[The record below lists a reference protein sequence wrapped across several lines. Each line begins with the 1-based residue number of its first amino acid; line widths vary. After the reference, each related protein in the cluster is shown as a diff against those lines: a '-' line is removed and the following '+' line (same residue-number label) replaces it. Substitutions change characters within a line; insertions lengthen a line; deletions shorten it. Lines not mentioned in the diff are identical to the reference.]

1 MIQTADS
8 TATDLLRSVH
18 TSNLPALLAELGIS
32 LIVSTYQAG
41 KAIVVRNDNGALN
54 THFRTFAKPMGIAA
68 DNTRLTIGGANTVWE
83 YRNMPAVAQKLEPVG
98 KHDACYLPR
107 RIHVTGDI
115 DIHELAWD
123 DKNELWAVNTRFCCL
138 CTFDADHSFSPRWR
152 PPFVSGLAPEDRCHL
167 NGIAMVDGRPKY
179 VTALGETDTPGGWR
193 ANKAKGGILMDVE
206 SNEILLRGL
215 SMPHSPRWHQ
225 GKLWVLESGEG
236 SLAAVDLERRT
247 WQTVAQVPG
256 FTRGIDFI
264 GPLAFIGLSQVRES
278 AVFSGIPLVQRL
290 SERTCGVWVVNI
302 ETGKTVG
309 FLRFEAGV
317 QEIFAVQVLRGMRFP
332 ELLEWN
338 DQRLAHS
345 YVLPDEAL
353 ADVVLPSEEEL
364 ARSPAYHFQRGNELY
379 KQGKLNEAIGAFR
392 QCVALQPEFPNARY
406 HLGVA
411 LGDAEQFEDARAGLT
426 QVIEAEPENAQA
438 YNSLGF
444 VASRQ
449 RQPYEAI
456 TCFERA
462 IDLQPNFAQA
472 HVNLGMGLLQVGDY
486 PRGFSEYEWRSQNGF
501 HCPHPKWDGQP
512 IPEKTLLIYTDQDA
526 GDAIQL
532 ARYLPLAAERCKNLI
547 LACPPDLMSIFATIP
562 SVGQIREREKIA
574 VAEFDTYLPLM
585 SLPHVFKT
593 TFDTIPATVP
603 YVDAAVLRR
612 RKNNPSLLLNESE
625 YPRIGLVWA
634 GNPNNRIDRHHSC
647 SLNQFLP
654 ILTIPEISFYS
665 LQTGE
670 HQKDLTDLPSHIQV
684 HDLQPQLRDFGDLAV
699 IIDELDLVI
708 SVDSSVAHMAGALGK
723 PVWVLLSHDADWR
736 WMSEGET
743 TPWYP
748 TMRLFR
754 QTRPDDWTGVIERV
768 ADALSSEKKVESRIP
783 KFEQIRMIK

>member
-18 TSNLPALLAELGIS
+18 TSNLPALFAELGIS
-32 LIVSTYQAG
+32 LLVSTYQAG

-68 DNTRLTIGGANTVWE
+68 DQTKLTIGGANTVWE
-83 YRNMPAVAQKLEPVG
+83 YRNMPAVAQKLEPAG

-123 DKNELWAVNTRFCCL
+123 GNNDLWAVNTRFCCL

-152 PPFVSGLAPEDRCHL
+152 PPFLSALAPEDRCHL
-167 NGIAMVDGRPKY
+167 NGIAIVDGRAKY

-193 ANKAKGGILMDVE
+193 ANKARGGILMDIE

-215 SMPHSPRWHQ
+215 SMPHSPRWYQ
-225 GKLWVLESGEG
+225 GKLWILESGEG
-236 SLAAVDLERRT
+236 SLAAVDLDRRT
-247 WQTVAQVPG
+247 WRTIAQVPG
-256 FTRGIDFI
+256 FTRGIDFV

-278 AVFSGIPLVQRL
+278 AVFSGIPLVKRL
-290 SERTCGVWVVNI
+290 RERTCGVWVVNI

-309 FLRFEAGV
+309 FLRFESGV

-332 ELLEWN
+332 ELMEWN

-353 ADVVLPSEEEL
+353 ADVMLPTEEEL
-364 ARSPAYHFQRGNELY
+364 SRSPSFHFQHGNELY
-379 KQGKLNEAIGAFR
+379 KQGKLDEAIAAFQ

-411 LGDAEQFEDARAGLT
+411 LGDAEKFEDARVSLT
-426 QVIEAEPENAQA
+426 QVIEAEQENAQA
-438 YNSLGF
+438 HNSLGF
-444 VASRQ
+444 VASQQ

-456 TCFERA
+456 NCFERA
-462 IDLQPNFAQA
+462 IELQPTYTHA
-472 HVNLGMGLLQVGDY
+472 HVNLGMSLLQVGDY
-486 PRGFSEYEWRSQNGF
+486 PRGFTEYEWRPVNGF
-501 HCPHPKWDGQP
+501 HSPHPKWDGRP
-512 IPEKTLLIYTDQDA
+512 IPEKTLLIYAEQDA
-526 GDAIQL
+526 ANAIQF
-532 ARYLPLAAERCKNLI
+532 ARYLPLAAKRCKNLI
-547 LACPPDLMSIFATIP
+547 LACPAELMPIFATIP
-562 SVGQIREREKIA
+562 GIAQIREKEKIA

-585 SLPHVFKT
+585 SLAHVFGT
-593 TFDTIPATVP
+593 TLDTIPATVP
-603 YVDAAVLRR
+603 YVDAAALRR
-612 RKNNPSLLLNESE
+612 RKGNPGLSLSDSE
-625 YPRIGLVWA
+625 YFRVGVVWA
-634 GNPNNRIDRHHSC
+634 GSPNNRTDRYRSC
-647 SLNQFLP
+647 PLNEFLP

-665 LQTGE
+665 LQRGE

-684 HDLQPQLRDFGDLAV
+684 HDLEPQLRDFGDLAV

-723 PVWVLLSHDADWR
+723 PVWTLLSYVADWR
-736 WMSEGET
+736 WMLEGET

-754 QTRPDDWTGVIERV
+754 QTRPGDWPGVIERV
-768 ADALSSEKKVESRIP
+768 AEALSRDEWTKP
-783 KFEQIRMIK
+783 KYSPLRRGS